1 MIDIEVLKNMV
12 TLSSLLVGAL
22 LGGFI
27 YYFIQ
32 NFFLMGLKSYIEKSA
47 KKFEDSLEQ
56 SQISAFL
63 KLKEIQKEHL
73 EAFKEIYECIIEND
87 SNLLHLNKKVDNF
100 KATLH
105 DLNIEIKNNSNTK
118 KELEFEI
125 VKLKNII
132 NRIQKKDKNHESKI

>member
-27 YYFIQ
+27 YFFIQ
-32 NFFLMGLKSYIEKSA
+32 KIFLMGLKSYIEKSA
-47 KKFEDSLEQ
+47 KKFEEALEQ

-100 KATLH
+100 KITLH
-105 DLNIEIKNNSNTK
+105 DLNIEIKNNSNSK

-132 NRIQKKDKNHESKI
+132 NRLQKKEKNNESKI

>member
-1 MIDIEVLKNMV
+1 MID
-12 TLSSLLVGAL
+12 SSLLNNMMIITALFIGAL

-27 YYFIQ
+27 YFFIQ
-32 NFFLMGLKSYIEKSA
+32 KIFLTGLKSYIEKSA
-47 KKFEDSLEQ
+47 KKFENALEQ

-73 EAFKEIYECIIEND
+73 EAFEEIYDFIRESD
-87 SNLLHLNKKVDNF
+87 AALLNLNKNIDNF
-100 KATLH
+100 KITLH
-105 DLNIEIKNNSNTK
+105 DLNIEIKNNSNSK

-132 NRIQKKDKNHESKI
+132 NRIQKKEKNNEPKI

>member
-1 MIDIEVLKNMV
+1 MIDSTLLSNMMLLTVLF
-12 TLSSLLVGAL
+12 VGAI

-63 KLKEIQKEHL
+63 KLKEIQKQHL
-73 EAFKEIYECIIEND
+73 EAFEEIYECIREND
-87 SNLLHLNKKVDNF
+87 SHLLHLNKNIDNF
-100 KATLH
+100 RATLH
-105 DLNIEIKNNSNTK
+105 NLNIEVKNNSNTK

-132 NRIQKKDKNHESKI
+132 NRIQRKKD